1 MSLRRT
7 VAAAC
12 LASAAL
18 TLASPSRAVTPAN
31 TTPWVLKPGEFYSEI
46 SGSVYAANSFLDDDR
61 NRPPLNGKLDER
73 ALVSYNELGWKKG
86 RSVWLALPLVSRG
99 FTRFDGGGTSSSTGL
114 GDIDLGV
121 RFRLKGGDTPAS
133 LALGWTAPLGANRK
147 LFPGTDGDGGTD
159 PASYPPYSLS
169 NASDTSLYF
178 NQGLQSLRAGLEFGG
193 RAWKHAFWT
202 AGGEYR
208 YRFLEFLSTD
218 QSSHNAKFL
227 GGNASLGWWVHRN
240 LLVTGLF
247 DGEWV
252 MSQSENYD
260 RNLATDRDPKRLL
273 AGVRAT
279 WRVDDRMDVFAGSW
293 HVASGRNVIHYD
305 QYYFGI
311 GWRQSSLSRYA
322 GAYGGT
328 SDGPVTANILRNT
341 PEPPKTGKTQAKPA
355 KSKSTK
361 KTSAPP
367 PATGGKPN

>member
-12 LASAAL
+12 LASATL
-18 TLASPSRAVTPAN
+18 TLASPSHAGNPAN
-31 TTPWVLKPGEFYSEI
+31 DTPWVLKPGEFYSEI
-46 SGSVYAANSFLDDDR
+46 SGSVFAANTYLDNDN
-61 NRPPLNGKLDER
+61 NRPPLNGKLDDRE
-73 ALVSYNELGWKKG
+73 LVSYNELGWKKS
-86 RSVWLALPLVSRG
+86 RSVWVAVPFVSRG
-99 FTRFDGGGTSSSTGL
+99 FTRFTGGTSTSTGL

-121 RFRLKGGDTPAS
+121 RFRLKGGNTPAS
-133 LALGWTAPLGANRK
+133 LALGWTAPLGGNRK
-147 LFPGTDGDGGTD
+147 LFPGVNGDGGTD
-159 PASYPPYSLS
+159 PTSYPPYSAS

-202 AGGEYR
+202 AGGEFR

-218 QSSHNAKFL
+218 PSSHNARFI
-227 GGNASLGWWVHRN
+227 GGNATLGWWVHRN

-252 MSQSENYD
+252 TNQSDNYD
-260 RNLATDRDPKRLL
+260 RNLATNLDPRRLL

-293 HVASGRNVIHYD
+293 HVASGANVIHYD
-305 QYYFGI
+305 RYYFGI
-311 GWRQSSLSRYA
+311 AWRQSSLSRYA

-328 SDGPVTANILRNT
+328 KEEAEPAKVSVET
-341 PEPPKTGKTQAKPA
+341 PAAKPA
-355 KSKSTK
+355 KARAQKSEKKNSKPAKGTGSTH
-361 KTSAPP
+361 
-367 PATGGKPN
+367 